1 MEKKKLGQE
10 YLGRTAQNILSLE
23 YFNQI
28 IKGLNSSIKVILLKG
43 EALLGAVN
51 DDVGL
56 RRLAEIDIL
65 VKRKDFSEL
74 KGYLSSR
81 GYRFTENIIPSSD
94 IGYINAVMGMTDVK
108 FWPAIHLHWHLV
120 NNSFPSFMF
129 APRIDIDQ
137 IWNEVQP
144 LDGYDNALK
153 MAPHHQLIYLSEHS
167 LKHSFWKPFHL
178 SDIDILIRRSKDS
191 LIWDR
196 VISEANKFNMRRTV
210 YYALFFTSKILG
222 TKIPN
227 DVIEELKPRRIT
239 LLERRFISKVLDRR
253 QQPDSS
259 YSVYLAMNERL
270 SDKIKF
276 IYRTLFPPR
285 IVMGHIENLPV
296 AKVSF
301 VNYLRRITRGIQ
313 TIGRLLP

>member
-1 MEKKKLGQE
+1 MKRKKLGQE
-10 YLGRTAQNILSLE
+10 DLGRTAQNILSLE
-23 YFNQI
+23 YFKQI
-28 IKGLNSSIKVILLKG
+28 IKGLNPSVKVILLKG
-43 EALLGAVN
+43 EVLLDAVHEN
-51 DDVGL
+51 VGL

-65 VKRKDFSEL
+65 VKRKDFSDS

-94 IGYINAVMGMTDVK
+94 IGYINSVMCKSDIK

-137 IWNEVQP
+137 IWNEAQP

-178 SDIDILIRRSKDS
+178 SDLDILIRRSGDS
-191 LIWDR
+191 LSWDR
-196 VISEANKFNMRRTV
+196 VISETNKFNMRRTV
-210 YYALFFTSKILG
+210 YYTLFFTSKILG

-227 DVIEELKPRRIT
+227 DVIEELKPRTIT
-239 LLERRFISKVLDRR
+239 LLERRFISKVLDHR

-259 YSVYLAMNERL
+259 YVVYLAMNEKL
-270 SDKIKF
+270 SDKIRF
-276 IYRTLFPPR
+276 VFRTFFPPKE
-285 IVMGHIENLPV
+285 IM
-296 AKVSF
+296 
-301 VNYLRRITRGIQ
+301 
-313 TIGRLLP
+313 GRLQGLSISEVGLFHYSIRIIRGVRFLRCHI